1 MAHYAKIEDGVVTE
15 VIVADEAFVKKIGG
29 EWVQTSYNTHA
40 GQHPDGKPM
49 RKNFAGKGMIYDKDR
64 DAFYMPQPK
73 PEWVF
78 DEDSC
83 TWVDP
88 NPPTMSPEELR
99 AAAYPPVTEYIDAIV
114 EGDQKKLDEYIAE
127 CKAVKSNI
135 PAL

>member
-64 DAFYMPQPK
+64 DAFYTPQPYPSWILNEETCIYEAPVPMPQDGK
-73 PEWVF
+73 QYLW
-78 DEDSC
+78 DESVVG
-83 TWVDP
+83 W
-88 NPPTMSPEELR
+88 
-99 AAAYPPVTEYIDAIV
+99 IV
-114 EGDQKKLDEYIAE
+114 CGALD
-127 CKAVKSNI
+127 
-135 PAL
+135 